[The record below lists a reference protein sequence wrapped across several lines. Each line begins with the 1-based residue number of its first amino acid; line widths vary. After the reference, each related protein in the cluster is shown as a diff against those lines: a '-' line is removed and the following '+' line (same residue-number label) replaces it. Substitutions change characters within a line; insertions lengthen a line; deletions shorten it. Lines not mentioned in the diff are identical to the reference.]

1 MTNQAS
7 LRMTDRVDMNMV
19 RTTLLAVGVIALVG
33 CDGTASTNQ
42 RAETASGPAPDSTTM
57 AVETAIAG
65 VWADHLAAA
74 KRGDPVG
81 VSAMYATDAVYAVGG
96 APEVRGRPAID
107 SFEARGLRAATVLD
121 GVRHTTQSVHR
132 AGDVAYELGTIV
144 GPVQP
149 AGDTARVVTFNFMAQ
164 WRREPDGAWRL
175 LYLVGR

>member
-1 MTNQAS
+1 MNQFCTN
-7 LRMTDRVDMNMV
+7 
-19 RTTLLAVGVIALVG
+19 TLLAACIVWLVACEG
-33 CDGTASTNQ
+33 APSTSQ
-42 RAETASGPAPDSTTM
+42 RAETASAPAPDSATI
-57 AVETAIAG
+57 AAQTAIAS

-74 KRGDPVG
+74 RRGDPVG

-121 GVRHTTQSVHR
+121 GVRHTTQSVRR

-144 GPVQP
+144 GPVRP

-164 WRREPDGAWRL
+164 WRREPDGTWRL
-175 LYLVGR
+175 TYLVGR

>member
-1 MTNQAS
+1 MNQS
-7 LRMTDRVDMNMV
+7 RN
-19 RTTLLAVGVIALVG
+19 TTLFAVCVVMLACARAPSSDQAADTAGVPAADSATIA
-33 CDGTASTNQ
+33 AQ
-42 RAETASGPAPDSTTM
+42 
-57 AVETAIAG
+57 TAITG

-121 GVRHTTQSVHR
+121 GVRHTTQSVR
-132 AGDVAYELGTIV
+132 RVGDVAYELGTIV

-175 LYLVGR
+175 IYLVGR

>member
-1 MTNQAS
+1 MNQIRSTTVLAFAVAS
-7 LRMTDRVDMNMV
+7 LASCEGASS
-19 RTTLLAVGVIALVG
+19 TT
-33 CDGTASTNQ
+33 Q
-42 RAETASGPAPDSTTM
+42 RAETANAPQADSATM
-57 AVETAIAG
+57 AVQTAIAS
-65 VWADHLAAA
+65 VWAEHLAAA
-74 KRGDPVG
+74 RRGDPVG

-132 AGDVAYELGTIV
+132 AGDVAYELGTIT

>member
-1 MTNQAS
+1 MNQI
-7 LRMTDRVDMNMV
+7 RN
-19 RTTLLAVGVIALVG
+19 TTLCAVCVCTLACTRAPST
-33 CDGTASTNQ
+33 DGAVDTASV
-42 RAETASGPAPDSTTM
+42 PAADSATVATQ
-57 AVETAIAG
+57 TAIAS
-65 VWADHLAAA
+65 VWVDHLAAA

-121 GVRHTTQSVHR
+121 GVRHTTQSVR
-132 AGDVAYELGTIV
+132 RVGDVAYELGTIV

-149 AGDTARVVTFNFMAQ
+149 TGDTARVVTFNFMAQ

-175 LYLVGR
+175 TYLVGR

>member
-1 MTNQAS
+1 MNQIRDTKLFVVCLAT
-7 LRMTDRVDMNMV
+7 LVACTGAPGTDQAVD
-19 RTTLLAVGVIALVG
+19 
-33 CDGTASTNQ
+33 TASVPK
-42 RAETASGPAPDSTTM
+42 GDSATM
-57 AVETAIAG
+57 AAQTAIAS

-121 GVRHTTQSVHR
+121 GVRHTTQSVRR

-149 AGDTARVVTFNFMAQ
+149 VGDSVRVVTFNFMAQ

-175 LYLVGR
+175 TYLVGR